1 MTPQTNPTT
10 CLAITDSYACLLITA
25 GFNVTPRGGVT
36 LVVFCVLVAAGVVVV
51 ALLPSQSRG
60 LIRTLVGG
68 LIAIGRD
75 PTGLRAVPCG
85 TITPTRTKGDNWFR
99 VHFTLSL

>member
-10 CLAITDSYACLLITA
+10 CLPITDCHACLLITI
-25 GFNVTPRGGVT
+25 GFKAMHRSGVT
-36 LVVFCVLVAAGVVVV
+36 LVVSMCLAAGVVV

-60 LIRTLVGG
+60 LIRALVSG

-85 TITPTRTKGDNWFR
+85 TP
-99 VHFTLSL
+99 L